1 MIIFDIPNFIL
12 SFTVM
17 SAGLLMLALTVIL
30 CLITSGIVMKAV
42 RGWQEKGR

>member
-30 CLITSGIVMKAV
+30 CLIASSIITKVIRQWHQKE
-42 RGWQEKGR
+42 R